1 MVVAARRHARIAGR
15 SRQAA
20 KKDQTQDTMTLLFN
34 MLALLVGLIVMQSA
48 GAVDLARDLITARAV
63 LEDPSGTLTI
73 ADVVGR
79 DFEPIASTLSKGYT
93 ASAFWLRVQVRAP
106 VQGSE
111 VVLRM
116 RPTYLDEIRLFETD
130 GGDPRGWRTRVVG
143 DRHAYAARDR
153 PAVVPSFVVHVT
165 PPQATYYLRIATT
178 STMRL
183 EIDALEPREADRKD
197 HQLDMVQEFFVLVML
212 WLLLWALQDYVHTR
226 QPVVGLFCVYQVVYI
241 FSGLCIR
248 GYLTLWV
255 PADFPQ
261 LADSVTSFMICGA
274 TFAAFFL
281 NRELFKL
288 YAPPPRLI
296 KALNLFMLTF
306 PVELAAMAIGQTRWA
321 MNLNAV
327 MLLVQ
332 LMCFMVLVFS
342 LRQTPM
348 LMRRF
353 LQVSCIVIMLMV
365 APLHLSLL
373 GWFTTIES
381 DVWTMLSYLV
391 YGFSNSSLVA
401 MILYAR
407 ERQVRQQARQAALEL
422 GLAQQRLDLERAL
435 KEQAEI
441 QARTDYL
448 TGLHNRRYFARLADA
463 EITRSIGQQLPLS
476 LLMLDIDHFKSI
488 NDTWGHAAGDEVLQR
503 VAQLI
508 RKMLRD
514 IDIAA
519 RVGGEEFAVV
529 LVEKAGEQARHIA
542 QQIGATIANTVIAS
556 QAGVQIKV
564 TVSIGLTQLNQRPV
578 GLDDLLRE
586 ADQALYDA
594 KQAGRNRVVTS
605 RFG

>member
-34 MLALLVGLIVMQSA
+34 MLALLVSLIVAQPASA
-48 GAVDLARDLITARAV
+48 ADLLTARAV

-79 DFEPIASTLSKGYT
+79 DFEPLASALSKGYT

-106 VQGSE
+106 AKGSE

-116 RPTYLDEIRLFETD
+116 RPTYLDEIRLFEPD
-130 GGDPRGWRTRVVG
+130 GGDPRGWKTRVVG
-143 DRHAYAARDR
+143 DRYAYAERDR
-153 PAVVPSFVVHVT
+153 PAVVPSFVVNVT
-165 PPQATYYLRIATT
+165 APQATYYLRIATT

-183 EIDALEPREADRKD
+183 DIDAMEPREADRKD
-197 HQLDMVQEFFVLVML
+197 HQLDLAQEFFVLVML
-212 WLLLWALQDYVHTR
+212 WLLLWAIQDYVHTR

-241 FSGLCIR
+241 FSGLSIR
-248 GYLTLWV
+248 GYLTPLV
-255 PADFPQ
+255 STDLPQ
-261 LADSVTSFMICGA
+261 LADLITSVMICGS

-288 YAPPPRLI
+288 YAPPPLLI

-306 PVELAAMAIGQTRWA
+306 PVELAAMAIGQVRWA
-321 MNLNAV
+321 LNLNAV

-332 LMCFMVLVFS
+332 LLCFIGLVFS
-342 LRQTPM
+342 LRPEPV
-348 LMRRF
+348 LRRRF
-353 LQVSCIVIMLMV
+353 LQVFCVVIALMV
-365 APLHLSLL
+365 APLQLSLL
-373 GWFTTIES
+373 GWFTVIGS
-381 DVWTMLSYLV
+381 DVWTLLAFLV

-407 ERQVRQQARQAALEL
+407 ERQVRLQARQAALEL

-448 TGLHNRRYFARLADA
+448 TGLHNRRHFARLADA
-463 EITRSIGQQLPLS
+463 EITRSISQQLPLS

-488 NDTWGHAAGDEVLQR
+488 NDTWGHATGDEVLQR

-508 RKMLRD
+508 RTTLRD
-514 IDIAA
+514 ID
-519 RVGGEEFAVV
+519 RLF
-529 LVEKAGEQARHIA
+529 LRF
-542 QQIGATIANTVIAS
+542 S
-556 QAGVQIKV
+556 
-564 TVSIGLTQLNQRPV
+564 
-578 GLDDLLRE
+578 LLR
-586 ADQALYDA
+586 
-594 KQAGRNRVVTS
+594 K
-605 RFG
+605 